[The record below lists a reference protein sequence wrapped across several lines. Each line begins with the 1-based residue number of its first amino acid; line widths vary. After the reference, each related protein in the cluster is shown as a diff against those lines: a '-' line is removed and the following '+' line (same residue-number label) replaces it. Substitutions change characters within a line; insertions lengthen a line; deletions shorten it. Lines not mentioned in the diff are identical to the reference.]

1 MLVCV
6 PRAEIS
12 RAAHGPITDI
22 AFVKANV
29 DQTVDIWAL
38 YVEII
43 AS

>member
-12 RAAHGPITDI
+12 YAAPGPITDI
-22 AFVKANV
+22 AFIKANV

-38 YVEII
+38 SVETIV
-43 AS
+43 S